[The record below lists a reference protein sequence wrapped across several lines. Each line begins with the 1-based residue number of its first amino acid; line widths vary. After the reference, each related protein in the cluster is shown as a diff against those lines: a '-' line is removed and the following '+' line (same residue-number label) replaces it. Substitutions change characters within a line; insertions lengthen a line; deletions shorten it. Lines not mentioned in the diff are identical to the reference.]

1 MEVDDCGSQEM
12 SEGRGG
18 AMLKI
23 IVACRIKKAKVQN
36 MGKEAGKKTLRIRGD
51 LSMVV
56 VKQTFEVPHL
66 RN

>member
-1 MEVDDCGSQEM
+1 
-12 SEGRGG
+12 
-18 AMLKI
+18 MLKI